1 MLIAVLGVG
10 FYGKIMSQPVLPA
23 YCWIF
28 LICSMYQFS
37 SVAQSFLTLCEP
49 MDCSTPGFHAH
60 HQLPGLSQTHVH
72 RVDDTIHP
80 SHSLLPLLL
89 LPSIFPSIT
98 VFSKKSGLH
107 IRWPNYW
114 SFSINLSNEYSGWI
128 SLGLTGLISLQSK
141 GLSRGLF
148 NTTVQKHQF
157 FGTQLSLWSNSHI
170 HM

>member
-98 VFSKKSGLH
+98 VFSKKSVLH

-114 SFSINLSNEYSGWI
+114 SFSIDPSSEYSV
-128 SLGLTGLISLQSK
+128 LISFRI
-141 GLSRGLF
+141 SRFDPLAIQGNL
-148 NTTVQKHQF
+148 NSLCSITV
-157 FGTQLSLWSNSHI
+157 
-170 HM
+170 